1 MNEYIK
7 TDLSKVLVIPDIKE
21 NNFNEIFNSFN
32 QQFKDYTFKMSQN
45 ENQNLDEDIF
55 KSDSKNQNENLKE
68 PQSNSNSKT
77 VEIFDNGSVEIKNN
91 DYIKINENEIKL
103 FNFDNEVDNKQNNKD
118 ILNSNDNNKLNLI
131 NNKFKY
137 FEKPVYNYS
146 EIPKKYQKTDIS
158 KIFQT
163 TENDIFQEN
172 FKQMIQYV
180 FDKLNPNSYINNSNS
195 ANVRLDLNSS
205 YKKNQNP
212 IMDTIREEDNESYDS
227 LSLHKSIKNSAKATP
242 NLIELKK
249 KSFNDIP
256 DLNINNN
263 LLKSFSKEKIITNSD
278 LNDNFLKE
286 ENNLENNNN
295 IINNIIN
302 PDKKE
307 KKIMTMTIDLNP
319 NIEKNKNNKNYAT
332 PETKEKNVENISDNL
347 KDINEEKNQNSLN
360 KEFPK
365 FENEDINFPDFNPVL
380 NEEEKIDDKNIIIF
394 NNNINIIRSDND
406 NNIEPNK
413 QINKNKNKKVK
424 YNLPS
429 EKLYNKFITKLKN
442 KLPIDDKNIISQK
455 KEMDNSKINNDINV
469 IQNKIKHLKECYLN
483 LIVKAKKLKS
493 KNDIKKLE
501 QDIDISTKEK
511 ELEQNL
517 DNLLSE
523 INIKEKENDKNFY
536 YIKIKNIFEKFKR
549 IKMQEISQAENKLE
563 RNELFLPK
571 YKKENSIE
579 MNKNQEERNI
589 KVIYSIIILIISA
602 YIFCVQNTK

>member
-1 MNEYIK
+1 
-7 TDLSKVLVIPDIKE
+7 
-21 NNFNEIFNSFN
+21 
-32 QQFKDYTFKMSQN
+32 
-45 ENQNLDEDIF
+45 
-55 KSDSKNQNENLKE
+55 
-68 PQSNSNSKT
+68 
-77 VEIFDNGSVEIKNN
+77 
-91 DYIKINENEIKL
+91 
-103 FNFDNEVDNKQNNKD
+103 
-118 ILNSNDNNKLNLI
+118 
-131 NNKFKY
+131 
-137 FEKPVYNYS
+137 
-146 EIPKKYQKTDIS
+146 
-158 KIFQT
+158 
-163 TENDIFQEN
+163 
-172 FKQMIQYV
+172 
-180 FDKLNPNSYINNSNS
+180 
-195 ANVRLDLNSS
+195 
-205 YKKNQNP
+205 
-212 IMDTIREEDNESYDS
+212 
-227 LSLHKSIKNSAKATP
+227 
-242 NLIELKK
+242 
-249 KSFNDIP
+249 
-256 DLNINNN
+256 
-263 LLKSFSKEKIITNSD
+263 
-278 LNDNFLKE
+278 
-286 ENNLENNNN
+286 
-295 IINNIIN
+295 
-302 PDKKE
+302 
-307 KKIMTMTIDLNP
+307 MTMTIDLNP

-429 EKLYNKFITKLKN
+429 EKLYNKFINKLKN
-442 KLPIDDKNIISQK
+442 KLPIDDKNIISHK

-563 RNELFLPK
+563 RNELYLPK

-589 KVIYSIIILIISA
+589 KEIYSIIILIISA
-602 YIFCVQNTK
+602 FIFCIHNTK

>member
-7 TDLSKVLVIPDIKE
+7 TDLSKVLVIPDVKE
-21 NNFNEIFNSFN
+21 NNFTEIFNSFN
-32 QQFKDYTFKMSQN
+32 EQFKDYTFKMSQN
-45 ENQNLDEDIF
+45 ENQNLNEDIF
-55 KSDSKNQNENLKE
+55 KSDSKNQNENIKE
-68 PQSNSNSKT
+68 PQSKSNSKS

-118 ILNSNDNNKLNLI
+118 ILNSNDNNNLNPI

-137 FEKPVYNYS
+137 FEKPIYNYN
-146 EIPKKYQKTDIS
+146 EIPKQYQKTDIS
-158 KIFQT
+158 KIFKT
-163 TENDIFQEN
+163 TENDILQEN

-180 FDKLNPNSYINNSNS
+180 FDKLNPNSYINNTNS

-205 YKKNQNP
+205 FKKKQNP
-212 IMDTIREEDNESYDS
+212 LMDTIREEDNESYDS

-263 LLKSFSKEKIITNSD
+263 LLKSFSKENIITNSD

-286 ENNLENNNN
+286 ENNLENDKN

-302 PDKKE
+302 PEKKE

-380 NEEEKIDDKNIIIF
+380 NEEEKKDDKNIIIF

-455 KEMDNSKINNDINV
+455 KEMDNSKINNDINI
-469 IQNKIKHLKECYLN
+469 IQNKIKQLKECYLN

-536 YIKIKNIFEKFKR
+536 CIKIKNIFEKFKR

-563 RNELFLPK
+563 RNELYLPK

-579 MNKNQEERNI
+579 KNKNQEERNI

-602 YIFCVQNTK
+602 FIFCIHNTK